1 MKTINITYIG
11 HRPVYK
17 DGACGS
23 GVTFKQGETLAI
35 PEQYAVRML
44 KHAAVWVRADDKA
57 KADEAFIEDD
67 TEAKKKDDELNQQH
81 DMRESI
87 SHMDKDALKTFA
99 QTQWRISLD
108 GRKSVEALRADVIQ
122 KFDQFGSV

>member
-1 MKTINITYIG
+1 MNLTGNTILITGGATGIG
-11 HRPVYK
+11 LALAKRFSNEGNQVII
-17 DGACGS
+17 CGR
-23 GVTFKQGETLAI
+23 GEATL
-35 PEQYAVRML
+35 Q
-44 KHAAVWVRADDKA
+44 KA
-57 KADEAFIEDD
+57 KAEEAFIEDD
-67 TEAKKKDDELNQQH
+67 SEAKKKDDELNQQH

-87 SHMDKDALKTFA
+87 SHMDKDALKQFA